1 MQDQISFTDF
11 KKIQL
16 AVGLVLEC
24 EKIEWSDKLYKLQVR
39 FGGQQIRTIL
49 SGISQHYTP
58 AELINKKFIF
68 IVNLEP
74 KKIRDIE
81 SQGMILACD
90 GDDGKPILVAPIED
104 VVDGSVL
111 H

>member
-1 MQDQISFTDF
+1 MQDTISYEDF

-16 AVGLVLEC
+16 AVGLILEC
-24 EKIEWSDKLYKLQVR
+24 EKVEWSDKLYKLQVK
-39 FGGQQIRTIL
+39 FGSETRMIL
-49 SGISQHYTP
+49 SGLVKFYAP
-58 AELINKKFIF
+58 DELLNKKFIF
-68 IVNLEP
+68 ITNLEP
-74 KKIRDIE
+74 KKIKDLE

-90 GDDGKPILVAPIED
+90 RADGKPIPIVSVED